1 MIGAMRRGKTF
12 AEILAQ
18 AKSEPKAERVVRPG
32 GLNAAGEFFDLAG
45 NLLTRLGEISPEQAQ
60 QLVAD
65 GALLAF
71 EGCGCGG
78 SAGCK
83 AEWVDASVRGG
94 LARTSPRFVKGYG
107 APTWI
112 DVWQGEDGYV
122 VYAHGDVEWGDA
134 LA

>member
-1 MIGAMRRGKTF
+1 MSREKTF
-12 AEILAQ
+12 AEIMAE

-32 GLNAAGEFFDLAG
+32 GFNTDGEFFDLAG
-45 NLLTRLGEISPEQAQ
+45 NLLTRVGEVSPKQAQ
-60 QLVAD
+60 ELVAN

-83 AEWVDASVRGG
+83 AEWIESSVRDG
-94 LARTSPRFVKGYG
+94 LATMRPRFVKGYG
-107 APTWI
+107 SPTWI
-112 DVWQGEDGYV
+112 DFWQGEERSV
-122 VYAHGDVEWGDA
+122 VYAHGDVEWGEA